1 MSVQLFHFHKILM
14 GKGKKLDNK
23 EVLITFEKLD
33 SKKLV
38 EKLRENRLNHKSDEA

>member
-14 GKGKKLDNK
+14 EKGKKLDNK
-23 EVLITFEKLD
+23 EVLITFEKLE

-38 EKLRENRLNHKSDEA
+38 EKLRKNRLNHKSDEA